1 MAKHHPNL
9 VMCRKQPGVAVGQL
23 CDKCQIFSV
32 CVNQLGLIDI
42 FICSSH
48 SFFPTCFCCCSNLL
62 DCIANQKKKSFSSI
76 LSYVMLSYIL
86 SNLNSNIVL
95 KQKKKN
101 RDGCPKLRLSKIK
114 AFFGHPWSLFI
125 LMHSAIVVLLD

>member
-1 MAKHHPNL
+1 
-9 VMCRKQPGVAVGQL
+9 
-23 CDKCQIFSV
+23 
-32 CVNQLGLIDI
+32 
-42 FICSSH
+42 
-48 SFFPTCFCCCSNLL
+48 
-62 DCIANQKKKSFSSI
+62 
-76 LSYVMLSYIL
+76 MLSYIL